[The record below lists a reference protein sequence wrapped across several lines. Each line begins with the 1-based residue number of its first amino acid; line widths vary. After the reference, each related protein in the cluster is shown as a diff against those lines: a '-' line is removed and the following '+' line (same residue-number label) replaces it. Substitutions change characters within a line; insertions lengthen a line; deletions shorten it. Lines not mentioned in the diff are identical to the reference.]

1 MEKIYGISLSDDIL
15 FGKCV
20 YFEQNTLSNY
30 FALAEN
36 VEEEINKLKE
46 AAAIT
51 KNQLRKIYEDNVN
64 TIGKANAM
72 IFKSHETILADEELF
87 KKIEE
92 TVKELKCNAEYA
104 IFKAAEYFSNMLKN
118 VQNEYIQARA
128 NDIKEIGLLL
138 VENMHREESNHKLSA
153 LLAESRNSLFKNQ
166 GLIIASSSVFV
177 SDVLAFP
184 KLGVKGFITQNGCE
198 TSHSSIL
205 AQSLGLVALVG
216 TGCNLEWLIDKEL
229 IISGPE
235 AAAFIEPEKETVKFY
250 LKQQKEY
257 NTQKQQQRSVAEE
270 KNLTKDNVEIKLMA
284 NINSVKDIKEANE
297 NGAQGVGLFRSEYMF
312 MNRVLPPTEDEQFE
326 IYKQLL
332 LSNKGKPVVIRTLDI
347 GFDKIPSYYKN
358 MFSETPSAFG
368 DRGIRFCLKHI
379 DIFTEQLRALLRASI
394 YGSLRIMLPMV
405 SFLGEVAAI
414 KELIDKIKQEFIK
427 ANILFG
433 KDVKLGVMIETPA
446 AVMIAPELAGYID
459 FFSVGTNDLLQLTFA
474 MNRNSEDMR
483 KEIANNSA
491 IIRMIKLVINA
502 ASKKNIPVSVC
513 GACAGDINF
522 LGSLV
527 GLGVS
532 SLSVAPRQIFGIKNK
547 LKEIT
552 FTDELKKISNKL
564 NAFLEG

>member
-1 MEKIYGISLSDDIL
+1 M
-15 FGKCV
+15 
-20 YFEQNTLSNY
+20 
-30 FALAEN
+30 
-36 VEEEINKLKE
+36 
-46 AAAIT
+46 
-51 KNQLRKIYEDNVN
+51 RKIYEDNVN

-326 IYKQLL
+326 IYLTE
-332 LSNKGKPVVIRTLDI
+332 SIFSFVP
-347 GFDKIPSYYKN
+347 PSV
-358 MFSETPSAFG
+358 TT
-368 DRGIRFCLKHI
+368 I
-379 DIFTEQLRALLRASI
+379 
-394 YGSLRIMLPMV
+394 
-405 SFLGEVAAI
+405 
-414 KELIDKIKQEFIK
+414 
-427 ANILFG
+427 
-433 KDVKLGVMIETPA
+433 
-446 AVMIAPELAGYID
+446 
-459 FFSVGTNDLLQLTFA
+459 
-474 MNRNSEDMR
+474 
-483 KEIANNSA
+483 
-491 IIRMIKLVINA
+491 
-502 ASKKNIPVSVC
+502 
-513 GACAGDINF
+513 
-522 LGSLV
+522 
-527 GLGVS
+527 
-532 SLSVAPRQIFGIKNK
+532 
-547 LKEIT
+547 
-552 FTDELKKISNKL
+552 
-564 NAFLEG
+564 FLELFFLF